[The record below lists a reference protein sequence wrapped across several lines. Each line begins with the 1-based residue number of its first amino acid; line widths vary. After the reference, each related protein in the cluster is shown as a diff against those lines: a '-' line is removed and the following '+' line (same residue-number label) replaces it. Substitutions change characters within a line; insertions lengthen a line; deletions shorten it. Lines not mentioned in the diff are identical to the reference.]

1 MLKESDMVYESL
13 RDTIAH
19 YEDGMRSSRHCM
31 YSVYFIMV
39 AFAFQQR
46 WVFLLSFL
54 VLISFQSMINCD
66 RLAVE
71 RMSAYIRIF
80 FESKRDDIHWE
91 ALNKDSRHTSVY
103 RTIFRDFGW
112 SINTA
117 SASLLAGASLI
128 GMVTATFEAYGNNYR
143 AFPPDAWVG
152 MCTALLLFFL
162 VLCIN
167 KKMYLN
173 GFSSE
178 SKDKATIAII
188 DMNLE
193 EFYQR
198 CADNIKEEQGAGMK
212 S

>member
-1 MLKESDMVYESL
+1 MLKESDMVYKAL
-13 RDTIAH
+13 RDSIIH
-19 YEDGMRSSRHCM
+19 CEDGMRSSRHCM

-39 AFAFQQR
+39 TFAFQQR

-54 VLISFQSMINCD
+54 VLISFQSMINSGH
-66 RLAVE
+66 LAVE
-71 RMSAYIRIF
+71 RMSTYIRIF

-91 ALNKDSRHTSVY
+91 RLNKDPKHTAVY
-103 RTIFRDFGW
+103 QTTCRDFGW
-112 SINTA
+112 FINTA
-117 SASLLAGASLI
+117 SSSLLAGASLI
-128 GMVTATFEAYGNNYR
+128 GMVIATVETYGSNYR

-162 VLCIN
+162 VLCVN
-167 KKMYLN
+167 KKIYLN
-173 GFSSE
+173 RDSSE

>member
-1 MLKESDMVYESL
+1 MLKESDMVYKAL
-13 RDTIAH
+13 RDSIIH
-19 YEDGMRSSRHCM
+19 CEDGMRSSRHCM

-39 AFAFQQR
+39 TFAFQQR

-54 VLISFQSMINCD
+54 VLISFQSMINSGH
-66 RLAVE
+66 LAVE
-71 RMSAYIRIF
+71 RMSTYIRVF
-80 FESKRDDIHWE
+80 FESKRDDIHWGR
-91 ALNKDSRHTSVY
+91 LNKDPKHTAV
-103 RTIFRDFGW
+103 
-112 SINTA
+112 INTA